1 MISSKNKITNSVTR
15 RKKISNVSLFFRY
28 LTRLCIFPIDVDY
41 EKNSVKFSFLSKKML
56 IYAIIFLSIYIIGT
70 VLPIYII
77 GFDKVMV
84 YFVDTNADATAT
96 DNISMFGTFL
106 TLFVFMGYYVMF
118 IKKLGINTS
127 IYLPS
132 L

>member
-1 MISSKNKITNSVTR
+1 
-15 RKKISNVSLFFRY
+15 
-28 LTRLCIFPIDVDY
+28 
-41 EKNSVKFSFLSKKML
+41 ML
-56 IYAIIFLSIYIIGT
+56 IYAVIFFSIYIIGT

-84 YFVDTNADATAT
+84 YFVDSTNVDASAT

-106 TLFVFMGYYVMF
+106 TLFVFGGYYVMF
-118 IKKLGINTS
+118 IKKLGINQS
-127 IYLPS
+127 IYLSS

>member
-1 MISSKNKITNSVTR
+1 MISTKNKITNSVTQ
-15 RKKISNVSLFFRY
+15 RKKISNLSLFFRY
-28 LTRLCIFPIDVDY
+28 LTRFCIFPIDVDY
-41 EKNSVKFSFLSKKML
+41 EKNSLKFSFLSKKML
-56 IYAIIFLSIYIIGT
+56 IYAVIFFSIYIIGT

-84 YFVDTNADATAT
+84 YFVDTNVDASAT

-106 TLFVFMGYYVMF
+106 TLFVFGGYYVMF
-118 IKKLGINTS
+118 IKKLGINKL